1 MTSALV
7 IVFREML
14 EMALVLGVLYA
25 ATKGMRQSRQWIGLG
40 VGAGVIGALLFALF
54 MEEVEGSFDG
64 DGEFIFNAA
73 ILGIASLLIAWTVVW
88 MSSHGR
94 EMAQKMRRVGQSVMD
109 GDAPR
114 TALAVVAAAAVLR
127 EGGEAVF
134 FLFGAAQTV
143 QQDGTSVLMG
153 AALGVLLGA
162 LTGYVIYRGL
172 VKIPLRHLF
181 GVIGWMLIVLAAG
194 MASQAADN
202 LVMIDML
209 PALVDPLWDTSAML
223 SESSMMGEVLHV
235 MMGYSDQPSG
245 MQMLVFSIAL
255 ILMGMLNQRL
265 RYSPSRPVLQES
277 PASV

>member
-94 EMAQKMRRVGQSVMD
+94 EMAEKMRRVGQSVMD

>member
-1 MTSALV
+1 MTSALI

-14 EMALVLGVLYA
+14 EMALVLGVLFA
-25 ATKGMRQSRQWIGLG
+25 ATKGMRQSRQWIGVG
-40 VGAGVIGALLFALF
+40 VGAGIVGALLFALF
-54 MEEVEGSFDG
+54 MEEIEGSFDG

-94 EMAQKMRRVGQSVMD
+94 EMAEKMRRVGQSVMD

-114 TALAVVAAAAVLR
+114 AALAVVAAAAVLR

-134 FLFGAAQTV
+134 FLFGAAQTA
-143 QQDGTSVLMG
+143 QQDGASVLTG
-153 AALGVLLGA
+153 AGLGILLGV

-172 VKIPLRHLF
+172 VRIPLRHLF

-209 PALVDPLWDTSAML
+209 PALIDPLWNTSAVL

-245 MQMLVFSIAL
+245 MQMLTFVLAL
-255 ILMGMLNQRL
+255 ALMTLVNQRV
-265 RYSPSRPVLQES
+265 RSSTARPAVQES
-277 PASV
+277 PAAA

>member
-14 EMALVLGVLYA
+14 EMALVLGVLFA

-54 MEEVEGSFDG
+54 MEEIEGSFDG
-64 DGEFIFNAA
+64 DGEFLFNAA

-94 EMAQKMRRVGQSVMD
+94 EMAEKMRRVGQSVMD

-114 TALAVVAAAAVLR
+114 AALAVVAAAAVLR

-143 QQDGTSVLMG
+143 QQDGASVLTG
-153 AALGVLLGA
+153 AAFGVLLGA

-194 MASQAADN
+194 MASQSAYN
-202 LVMIDML
+202 LVIIDVL
-209 PALVDPLWDTSAML
+209 PALVDPLWNTSAVL
-223 SESSMMGEVLHV
+223 SESSIMGEVLHV

-245 MQMLVFSIAL
+245 MQMLVFTIAL
-255 ILMGMLNQRL
+255 ISMGLLNQRL
-265 RYSPSRPVLQES
+265 RYSPPRPVLKES
-277 PASV
+277 QASV